1 MITLLGLAHL
11 NECDGYTCI
20 ERLTP
25 ASQRASARITCAANK
40 SLGAKYTSR
49 HFTRTGVI
57 NEIEITMN
65 YTLRSTRR
73 PRAETF
79 CHVHKKSTLVR
90 P

>member
-25 ASQRASARITCAANK
+25 ASQRASARITFAANK
-40 SLGAKYTSR
+40 PLGAKYTSR

-57 NEIEITMN
+57 NEIEITKLYDELQIEV
-65 YTLRSTRR
+65 YTTSTCGDILSC
-73 PRAETF
+73 T
-79 CHVHKKSTLVR
+79 
-90 P
+90 